1 MTSDRAAA
9 NYSCGR
15 LLDRSLK
22 SRDLFLFSATNQHV
36 GCIAHIIHLAVQDFL
51 KSFRAERTEESQLDV
66 ADADLTEIRDGLVD
80 ENGGVQLMSLAKKVS
95 EIFVHVHILEY
106 TNVACL
112 QDSNNLC

>member
-36 GCIAHIIHLAVQDFL
+36 GCIAHIINLAVQDFL
-51 KSFRAERTEESQLDV
+51 KSFRAERTEESQLDL
-66 ADADLTEIRDGLVD
+66 ADADLAEIRDGLVD
-80 ENGGVQLMSLAKKVS
+80 ENGRTEGTGGVKLMSLVKKVS
-95 EIFVHVHILEY
+95 EIFVCFNSHE
-106 TNVACL
+106 C
-112 QDSNNLC
+112 